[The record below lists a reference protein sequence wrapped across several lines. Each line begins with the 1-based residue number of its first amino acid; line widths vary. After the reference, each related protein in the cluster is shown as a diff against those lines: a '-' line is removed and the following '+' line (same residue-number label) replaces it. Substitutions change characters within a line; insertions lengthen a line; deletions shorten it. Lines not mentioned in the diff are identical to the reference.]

1 MEDSQKLGHLV
12 DHDEVAG
19 SHAVD
24 AIRAEH
30 EMTFLEAVKLYPK
43 AMAWSAFV
51 SVGVIMLAFDPQLV
65 GNLYGTPQFRRDFGY
80 LYKGEVSPVIPACP
94 STFPHASQSFFETFR
109 LQAS

>member
-30 EMTFLEAVKLYPK
+30 EMSFLEAAKLYPK

-65 GNLYGTPQFRRDFGY
+65 GNLYGTPQFKRDFGY
-80 LYKGEVSPVIPACP
+80 LYKDEVSAAIFTC
-94 STFPHASQSFFETFR
+94 SSNSCGRLETSK
-109 LQAS
+109 LQDD